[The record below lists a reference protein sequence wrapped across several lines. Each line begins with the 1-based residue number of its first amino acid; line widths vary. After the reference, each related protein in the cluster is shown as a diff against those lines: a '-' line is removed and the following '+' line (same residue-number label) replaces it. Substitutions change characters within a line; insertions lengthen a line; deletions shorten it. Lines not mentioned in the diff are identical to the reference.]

1 MLTSFLVWPL
11 LLACLLPPWTYWAD
25 MPTMFGYVAIIA
37 LSSLTTTVLAMFCSV
52 IFRKTTVSMMTTYW
66 R

>member
-11 LLACLLPPWTYWAD
+11 LLAWLLPPWTYWAD

-37 LSSLTTTVLAMFCSV
+37 AEQPDDHRGWRCSA
-52 IFRKTTVSMMTTYW
+52 R
-66 R
+66 